1 MGLDTA
7 KILGI
12 IGVILE
18 IIGGFFQGV
27 GSIVG
32 LVLVIIAVYM
42 VSKETNRSD
51 IFNNYIIYF
60 VLAIVAIGVFFV
72 GVLSTILAMGIG
84 RAGFFTPGMGGGADL
99 LKIIGAILVWLVIA
113 WIVLIIGTYFLMKS
127 YSGIAEALNH
137 GTFRLAGKLYFF
149 GAILLVILIGAI
161 LIIAGVIV
169 ELIAWAT
176 MPTELPKK
184 PGEAPPPTTGEAG
197 MGEPVI

>member
-60 VLAIVAIGVFFV
+60 VLAIVAIGVLFV

-84 RAGFFTPGMGGGADL
+84 RAGFFTPGMGGVNVW
-99 LKIIGAILVWLVIA
+99 KVISAILVWLVIA
-113 WIVLIIGTYFLMKS
+113 WIVLVIGTYFLMKS
-127 YSGIAEALNH
+127 YSGIAEALDH

-149 GAILLVILIGAI
+149 GAILAITVVGLLLIV
-161 LIIAGVIV
+161 AGVIV

-184 PGEAPPPTTGEAG
+184 PGEMPPPTSGETG